1 MNLTDKYRSVL
12 NLGEELNVTDGSV
25 VEENGVLKVRGTAQ
39 TQYDKDRMWDQIK
52 EIGGL
57 EPTDLIAEL
66 QILNIT
72 QSTLLEKV
80 KA

>member
-39 TQYDKDRMWDQIK
+39 TQYDKDRTYRFDCRY
-52 EIGGL
+52 
-57 EPTDLIAEL
+57 
-66 QILNIT
+66 
-72 QSTLLEKV
+72 QSCKY
-80 KA
+80 